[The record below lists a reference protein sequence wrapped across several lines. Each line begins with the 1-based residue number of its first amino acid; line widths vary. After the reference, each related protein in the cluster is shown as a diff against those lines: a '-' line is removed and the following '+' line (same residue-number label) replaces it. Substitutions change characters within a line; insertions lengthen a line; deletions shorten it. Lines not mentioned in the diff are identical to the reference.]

1 LSSADFKK
9 LSKVGNGSV
18 HYCVQK
24 SDIYLMNEHP
34 VEKIKNNNWRYNGV
48 IVPLLSLCCPYDVP
62 GVQKSHLRVLPNET
76 ELSIDDLDR
85 RVCVWEST
93 SSFFFCYS
101 K

>member
-1 LSSADFKK
+1 MVSLSKGEKKRKKK
-9 LSKVGNGSV
+9 LESV
-18 HYCVQK
+18 V
-24 SDIYLMNEHP
+24 S
-34 VEKIKNNNWRYNGV
+34 
-48 IVPLLSLCCPYDVP
+48 LLSLCCPYDVP

-93 SSFFFCYS
+93 SSFYFCYS